1 MYSVD
6 TYSKKQITYL
16 EMFLRSSFP
25 DLTEANIK
33 YLKTK
38 TKELSNIYNAIF
50 KNICIYNDNRDDDFI
65 LMKIKDD
72 IKEKQKEYLK
82 DFCIGD
88 YPMHLPPIRI
98 SNRSII
104 CIPKIIFKVIN
115 SIKRSQTNLME
126 DIRQIIPDNLLDHEA
141 QFLMGIIYGIIKM
154 VLFYEGNLYNINYKL
169 LNGHKVYSYITQ
181 TVSIA
186 QQIQFINLID
196 ESNFNAEIIKVIDN
210 FNGEIDIVIVKM
222 IIIGIVVG
230 FMSVKKSYALKIAN
244 DMVTELQEIN
254 NLTENLIKELLPKES
269 VQTGNCI
276 QPIFSDDNLKDLF
289 NKIKETKKT
298 KLAIMCNNF
307 NSENSFNILKLLED
321 KHSGEEYGNC
331 IEWTRDRKLFRK
343 ALIKMI
349 ISNNFFDIMQSSIS
363 LLPANL
369 LEQDRYIKFNQSL
382 IDYKMN
388 KQNIINHDF
397 N

>member
-1 MYSVD
+1 MYSID
-6 TYSKKQITYL
+6 TYSKKQISYL

-25 DLTEANIK
+25 SLTEANIK
-33 YLKTK
+33 FLKTK
-38 TKELSNIYNAIF
+38 TVELSNIYNAIF
-50 KNICIYNDNRDDDFI
+50 KNICLYYNNRNDDFI

-82 DFCIGD
+82 DFCIGN

-115 SIKRSQTNLME
+115 SVKRSQSNLME
-126 DIRQIIPDNLLDHEA
+126 DIRQIIPDNSLDCDA
-141 QFLMGIIYGIIKM
+141 QFLMGIIYGIIKI
-154 VLFYEGNLYNINYKL
+154 VLFYEGNLHNINYKL
-169 LNGHKVYSYITQ
+169 LDGHQVYSYITQ

-196 ESNFNAEIIKVIDN
+196 ETKFNAEIMRVIDN
-210 FNGEIDIVIVKM
+210 FNGKIDIVIVKM

-230 FMSVKKSYALKIAN
+230 FMSVKKSYTLKIAD
-244 DMVTELQEIN
+244 DMTTEIQEISDF
-254 NLTENLIKELLPKES
+254 TENLIKELLPKES

-276 QPIFSDDNLKDLF
+276 QPIFSDENLKDLF

-298 KLAIMCNNF
+298 KLAIMCKNF
-307 NSENSFNILKLLED
+307 NSKNTFDMLRLLED
-321 KHSGEEYGNC
+321 KQSGEEYGNC
-331 IEWTRDRKLFRK
+331 IEWSRDRKLFRE

-349 ISNNFFDIMQSSIS
+349 MTNNFFDIMQNSVS

-369 LEQDRYIKFNQSL
+369 LEQDKYIKFNQTL
-382 IDYKMN
+382 EDYKIRR
-388 KQNIINHDF
+388 QNIISHDF

>member
-1 MYSVD
+1 MYSID
-6 TYSKKQITYL
+6 TYSKKQISYL

-25 DLTEANIK
+25 GLTEANIK
-33 YLKTK
+33 FLKTK
-38 TKELSNIYNAIF
+38 TVELSNIYNAIF
-50 KNICIYNDNRDDDFI
+50 KNICLYYNNRNDDFI

-82 DFCIGD
+82 DFCIGN

-98 SNRSII
+98 PNRSII

-115 SIKRSQTNLME
+115 SVKRSQSNLME
-126 DIRQIIPDNLLDHEA
+126 DILQIIPDNLLDHEA
-141 QFLMGIIYGIIKM
+141 QFLMGIIYGIIKI
-154 VLFYEGNLYNINYKL
+154 VLFYEGNLHNINYKL
-169 LNGHKVYSYITQ
+169 LDGHKVYSYITQ

-196 ESNFNAEIIKVIDN
+196 ESKFNAEIMRVIDN

-222 IIIGIVVG
+222 IIIGIVIG
-230 FMSVKKSYALKIAN
+230 FMSVKKSYTLKIAN
-244 DMVTELQEIN
+244 DMATEIQEIN
-254 NLTENLIKELLPKES
+254 DLTENLIKELLPKES

-276 QPIFSDDNLKDLF
+276 QPIFSDENLKDLF

-298 KLAIMCNNF
+298 KLAIMCKNF
-307 NSENSFNILKLLED
+307 NSKNTFDMLRLLED
-321 KHSGEEYGNC
+321 KQSGEEYGNC
-331 IEWTRDRKLFRK
+331 IEWSRDRKLFRE

-349 ISNNFFDIMQSSIS
+349 MTSNFFDIMQNSVS

-369 LEQDRYIKFNQSL
+369 LEQDKYIKFNQTL
-382 IDYKMN
+382 EDYKIRR
-388 KQNIINHDF
+388 QNIISHDF

>member
-1 MYSVD
+1 MYSID
-6 TYSKKQITYL
+6 TYSKNQIAYL

-25 DLTEANIK
+25 GLTESNIK
-33 YLKTK
+33 FLKTK
-38 TKELSNIYNAIF
+38 TVELSNIYNAIF
-50 KNICIYNDNRDDDFI
+50 KNICIYYNNRDDDFI

-88 YPMHLPPIRI
+88 YPMHLPPIKI

-115 SIKRSQTNLME
+115 SVKRSQTNLMG

-169 LNGHKVYSYITQ
+169 LDGHKVYSYITQ

-186 QQIQFINLID
+186 QQIQFINLIN
-196 ESNFNAEIIKVIDN
+196 ESNFNAEIIRVIDN

-276 QPIFSDDNLKDLF
+276 EPIFSDDNLKNLF
-289 NKIKETKKT
+289 NKITETKKT

-307 NSENSFNILKLLED
+307 NSKIV
-321 KHSGEEYGNC
+321 
-331 IEWTRDRKLFRK
+331 
-343 ALIKMI
+343 LI
-349 ISNNFFDIMQSSIS
+349 
-363 LLPANL
+363 
-369 LEQDRYIKFNQSL
+369 Y
-382 IDYKMN
+382 
-388 KQNIINHDF
+388 
-397 N
+397 